1 MIAITQFPAF
11 VDVDEKYSINDKI
24 SMVNTLVQVHILNSH
39 FLYLDSKYFKTRSCI
54 KCRIFFKVNI

>member
-1 MIAITQFPAF
+1 MIVITQFPAF

-54 KCRIFFKVNI
+54 N